1 MGSDLLVD
9 ALVRLV
15 LLWLCFLL
23 PSSLWR
29 EGRLAGGPPPSTP
42 AHKGSPEPK
51 PFPGLLH
58 NPPGADCGQALKTPV
73 VSSPSAPPPQMIS
86 TRGRRRVVAT
96 SFHFCPQPRWVSQ
109 GWVGRGT
116 GGAKGHPSG
125 RAWHQLPCTACGR
138 DFLETHDTLSHG
150 QRLSPP
156 LLVWAIGTLAAG
168 RGMRAVAVS
177 SRWSPIPS
185 CPGSLRPPTSS
196 RPLLSASFLMCR
208 APRCNSLHSMPC
220 SARSRRAR
228 SRRPKLPGA

>member
-29 EGRLAGGPPPSTP
+29 EGRLAGGPTPPTP
-42 AHKGSPEPK
+42 AHQGSPEPT

-58 NPPGADCGQALKTPV
+58 NPPGADCAQALKTPV

-96 SFHFCPQPRWVSQ
+96 SFHFCPQRVSQ

-116 GGAKGHPSG
+116 VSAKGHPSG
-125 RAWHQLPCTACGR
+125 RAWRQRPCTACGS

-150 QRLSPP
+150 HRLSPP
-156 LLVWAIGTLAAG
+156 LLVWAIGTLAA
-168 RGMRAVAVS
+168 RARHA
-177 SRWSPIPS
+177 RR
-185 CPGSLRPPTSS
+185 CPSLRGG
-196 RPLLSASFLMCR
+196 
-208 APRCNSLHSMPC
+208 
-220 SARSRRAR
+220 ARSRPVLAR
-228 SRRPKLPGA
+228 